1 MDTVRAEGQD
11 RRAAGRRARG
21 AIVEPT
27 GGSTLNTDLEP
38 VLEMKGV
45 SKSFGGLRALMDVGL
60 TLMPDEILA
69 IVGDNGAGKSTLIK
83 VLTGVHRADK
93 GQIVVGGRELT
104 IRNRRDSI
112 DAGIEAVYQDLGL
125 VDTLA
130 APANVFLGHEPTRR
144 ILGMPFIDNRAMRE
158 RTVEIL
164 RDRVGIEL
172 PDIDEPTRSFSGGQ
186 RQAVAIARAV
196 NGAELR
202 VLVMDEPTAAL
213 GPEETRNTLKL
224 IESVRERGTAIIL
237 ISHNLEQVF
246 QIADR
251 VQVMRGGRNAGVVD
265 VASTTRRDVLGM
277 IVGADAGAASAA

>member
-1 MDTVRAEGQD
+1 
-11 RRAAGRRARG
+11 
-21 AIVEPT
+21 
-27 GGSTLNTDLEP
+27 
-38 VLEMKGV
+38 MKGI
-45 SKSFGGLRALMDVGL
+45 SKSFGGLQALIDVDL
-60 TLMPDEILA
+60 TLNRDEILA

-93 GQIVVGGRELT
+93 GQIQVDGQELT
-104 IRNRRDSI
+104 IKTRRDSI
-112 DAGIEAVYQDLGL
+112 DAGIEAVYQNLGL

-130 APANVFLGHEPTRR
+130 APANVFLGHEPIKR
-144 ILGMPFIDNRAMRE
+144 ILGIPFIDNRAMRE
-158 RTVEIL
+158 RTIAIL

-196 NGAELR
+196 NGADLK

-224 IESVRERGTAIIL
+224 INAVRERGTAIIL
-237 ISHNLEQVF
+237 ISHNLDQVF
-246 QIADR
+246 QVADR

-265 VASTTRRDVLGM
+265 IASTTQRDVLGM
-277 IVGADAGAASAA
+277 IVGADNNAASAA